1 MPWEFEFNDKLLLV
15 LAYAMTSRHTFD
27 YSFDNW
33 QERERDFEM
42 REKVWYECTKICDGC
57 WKVRTDFKTQVVH
70 TYVCS
75 MLSIPRIYNALTSKI
90 STISS

>member
-15 LAYAMTSRHTFD
+15 LAYATTSRHTFD

-70 TYVCS
+70 TYMYS
-75 MLSIPRIYNALTSKI
+75 MLSIPRINSALI
-90 STISS
+90 SYI

>member
-42 REKVWYECTKICDGC
+42 REKVWYEHTKDCNEC
-57 WKVRTDFKTQVVH
+57 WKVRTNSKTQVVL
-70 TYVCS
+70 YIFVC
-75 MLSIPRIYNALTSKI
+75 LIQYFPVQIIKI
-90 STISS
+90 LIFS

>member
-42 REKVWYECTKICDGC
+42 T
-57 WKVRTDFKTQVVH
+57 
-70 TYVCS
+70 
-75 MLSIPRIYNALTSKI
+75 
-90 STISS
+90 